1 MSEIPDEVWKA
12 LKSYDWPGNV
22 RELRNVIER
31 CVLFS
36 DGPIFSSRWLQLP
49 GQSESVPQ
57 ATDNANSL
65 SLPLDGSM
73 SLEDMDRF
81 IVTSALEQADYN
93 MTAAARN
100 LGTTRQ
106 TLRYRAQ
113 KYGIKAPEGSDA
125 KDAD

>member
-1 MSEIPDEVWKA
+1 MISDQAWQA

-36 DGPIFSSRWLQLP
+36 DGADLPVRWLQLP
-49 GQSESVPQ
+49 GPQ
-57 ATDNANSL
+57 DREEQPRIDGQALN
-65 SLPLDGSM
+65 LPLDGSM

-81 IVTSALEQADYN
+81 IVQTALERTNYN

-113 KYGIKAPEGSDA
+113 KYDLKAPDSESA
-125 KDAD
+125 PEKD